1 MTKNVRSQQPSFVR
15 NFQERALN
23 ILAVCLAILP
33 IIFVGVWAKGLV
45 DGYTHR
51 DTRKVSTLSFI
62 EKSSTPQ
69 LFAEPLVSVTFDDG
83 WASAYN
89 NGLPLLSKYHVRT
102 TQFLLPGEFDD
113 PNYASIDQAH
123 SMKKAGHEI
132 GSHTVDHKNLTTL
145 DETDVNNQLE
155 VSKSML
161 QKENLVPAHVN
172 FASPNSAVND
182 QVIQSVKKSYASH
195 RNTLADI
202 GNGMTAADVNLG
214 PVLPR
219 YSIIGFSVRNNTT
232 IDQIKQALDYTKKHN
247 GWLVLVY
254 HQVDDSNELFSINK
268 STFESQLRLVA
279 QSKIKIVTIGDV
291 MATDPR
297 QQ

>member
-23 ILAVCLAILP
+23 ILAVCLAVLP
-33 IIFVGVWAKGLV
+33 IIFVGMWVYGLV
-45 DGYTHR
+45 QDVAHR

-69 LFAEPLVSVTFDDG
+69 LFFEPLVSVTFDDG
-83 WASAYN
+83 WTSAYV
-89 NGLPLLSKYHVRT
+89 NGMPLLSKYHIRT

-113 PNYASIDQAH
+113 PNYVSIDQAH

-145 DETDVNNQLE
+145 DETDLSNELT

-161 QKENLVPAHVN
+161 QKENLVPQYVD

-232 IDQIKQALDYTKKHN
+232 AEQIKQALDYTKNNN

-254 HQVDDSNELFSINK
+254 HQIDDSNELFSVNK
-268 STFESQLRLVA
+268 QTFESQLKIVT
-279 QSKIKIVTIGDV
+279 QSKLKIVTIGDV
-291 MATDPR
+291 MATNPR

>member
-1 MTKNVRSQQPSFVR
+1 MAKNVRSQQPSFMR

-23 ILAVCLAILP
+23 ILAVCLAIIP
-33 IIFVGVWAKGLV
+33 IVFVGLWVNGLV
-45 DGYTHR
+45 DEYNHR
-51 DTRKVSTLSFI
+51 DTRTVSTLSFI

-69 LFAEPLVSVTFDDG
+69 LFSEPLVSVTFDDG
-83 WASAYN
+83 WTSAYN
-89 NGLPLLSKYHVRT
+89 NGMPLLSKYHIRT

-113 PNYASIDQAH
+113 PNYVSINQAH
-123 SMKKAGHEI
+123 SMEKAGHEI
-132 GSHTVDHKNLTTL
+132 GSHTVDHKNLTQL
-145 DETDVNNQLE
+145 DETDVNNELA

-182 QVIQSVKKSYASH
+182 QVIQNVKKVYSSH

-202 GNGMTAADVNLG
+202 GNGMSAADINLG

-219 YSIIGFSVRNNTT
+219 YNIIGFSIRNNTT
-232 IDQIKQALDYTKKHN
+232 IGQIKQALDYAKKNN

-254 HQVDDSNELFSINK
+254 HQIDDSNELFSANK
-268 STFESQLRLVA
+268 RAFESHLQLVA

-291 MATDPR
+291 IATNPR
-297 QQ
+297 EQ